1 MRLGAKLTG
10 GAAALAISAAVFAQP
25 YPSKPIRLI
34 VPWGNGSGPDVAFRI
49 VAAELTPSLGQQLVI
64 DNRPG
69 AGGTIGTAMILKAPP
84 DGYTLGHV
92 SSGTVISNSLYPNL
106 SYDLKK
112 DGEMIGQVLL
122 GANVLAV
129 GLSLPVNSF
138 QEFIAY
144 AKQNPRKL
152 TYGSPGS
159 GTSLHLSMELL
170 KLMTGIQL
178 EHVPFRDAQGAITGM
193 MGGQVDALFENFGSI
208 VPHVKAGRVR
218 GLAVTGPKRS
228 AALPDLPTVSEAG
241 VPGFEVTV
249 WSGFMAPRG
258 TPREI
263 LAKLNREL
271 NRALATASVEE
282 KFARLGYEPVPGTP
296 EQFDAFVRTEAARWA
311 EVVKRV
317 GARID

>member
-1 MRLGAKLTG
+1 MRLGGKLVG
-10 GAAALAISAAVFAQP
+10 GAAALAIAAIAFAQS
-25 YPSKPIRLI
+25 YPSKPIRVI

-49 VAAELTPSLGQQLVI
+49 VAAELSPSLGQQLVI

-92 SSGTVISNSLYPNL
+92 SIATAIGNSLYPNL

-112 DGEMIGQVLL
+112 DGDMIGDVLR

-129 GLSLPVNSF
+129 RLSLPVNTF
-138 QEFIAY
+138 QEFITY
-144 AKQNPRKL
+144 AKQNPGKL

-178 EHVPFRDAQGAITGM
+178 EHVPFRDAQGAITAM
-193 MGGQVDALFENFGSI
+193 MGGQVDVLFENFGSI

-218 GLAVTGPKRS
+218 GLAVTGPRRS
-228 AALPDLPTVSEAG
+228 AALPDLPTVSESG
-241 VPGFEVTV
+241 LPGFEVTV
-249 WSGFMAPRG
+249 WAGFMAPRG
-258 TPREI
+258 TPKHI
-263 LAKLNREL
+263 VAKLNTEL
-271 NRALATASVEE
+271 NRALASASVQER
-282 KFARLGYEPVPGTP
+282 FARLGYEPMPGTP
-296 EQFDAFVRTEAARWA
+296 EQFDAFVRTEVTRWA
-311 EVVKRV
+311 DVAKRV
-317 GARID
+317 GARVD